1 MEFRFSFS
9 FMQTLRLAYAAEFLI
24 AIVAVFALWSQVGG
38 QGHLDI
44 MPWHLK
50 LVLGTGAAF
59 AIVRATSAAVEG
71 KNAWNVRTL
80 RWLGVLILVL
90 VGCGLSTYYVHV
102 YGETDEDDEDQ
113 QEEPTALPA
122 SAVVPLGLLLPQSRR
137 RIEPGGAA
145 SSKPA
150 GYGG

>member
-1 MEFRFSFS
+1 
-9 FMQTLRLAYAAEFLI
+9 MQTLRLAYVAEFLI
-24 AIVAVFALWSQVGG
+24 AVVAVFALWSQVGG

-50 LVLGTGAAF
+50 LVLGTSAAF
-59 AIVRATSAAVEG
+59 AAVRATIAAVEG

-80 RWLGVLILVL
+80 RWLGVLVLVV

-102 YGETDEDDEDQ
+102 YGETDEDDQDQ

-122 SAVVPLGLLLPQSRR
+122 SAVVPPELLLLQSRR
-137 RIEPGGAA
+137 RIEPGSAA
-145 SSKPA
+145 RRNAA
-150 GYGG
+150 GYCG